1 MQLLDGK
8 WVDTIQET
16 VQHGHNIII
25 KKNRYRVAVP
35 KVVVGIV
42 HVPRDKCPVI
52 LTAAV
57 QALYFVTGA
66 AFLFEIKDDAGSED
80 D

>member
-1 MQLLDGK
+1 M
-8 WVDTIQET
+8 QET

-25 KKNRYRVAVP
+25 KKKTYLVAVL

-52 LTAAV
+52 LAAAV
-57 QALYFVTGA
+57 QALYFVTG
-66 AFLFEIKDDAGSED
+66 
-80 D
+80 